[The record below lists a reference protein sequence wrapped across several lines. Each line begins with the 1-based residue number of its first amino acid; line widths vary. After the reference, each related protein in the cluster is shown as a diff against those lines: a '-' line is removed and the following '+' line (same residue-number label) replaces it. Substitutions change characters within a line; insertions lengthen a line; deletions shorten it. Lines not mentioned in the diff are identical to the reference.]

1 MRYERKYRIEVSDP
15 LRIHHELMS
24 NPCGFRQAYPDRRV
38 NSIYYDDVDY
48 NAYNANLIGIG
59 HRTKYRVRW
68 YGDSLSN
75 IPNPILEK
83 KIKKN
88 LLGTKEYLKLP
99 DFNLDQAAPE
109 LPQDFTYP
117 ANQLYPYIIVRYHRT
132 YLESIDG
139 HLRATIDRDLEY
151 INLLNGKPTSATKKD
166 TGIILEIKY
175 EEDKTKEARLC
186 TSMLPYRL
194 TKNSK
199 YVSAMQCYLH

>member
-1 MRYERKYRIEVSDP
+1 MRYERKYRIEASSYD
-15 LRIHHELMS
+15 RILHELMS
-24 NPCGFRQAYPDRRV
+24 NPCGFRQAFPDRSV

-88 LLGTKEYLKLP
+88 LLGTKEYLQLP
-99 DFNLDQAAPE
+99 DFNLTQAAPE
-109 LPQDFTYP
+109 LPEEFTYP
-117 ANQLYPYIIVRYHRT
+117 SNQLFPYIIVRYRRT
-132 YLESIDG
+132 YLESIDSQ
-139 HLRATIDRDLEY
+139 LRATIDRGLEY
-151 INLLNGKPTSATKKD
+151 INLMNGKPTSATKKD
-166 TGIILEIKY
+166 SGLILEIKY
-175 EEDKTKEARLC
+175 EEDKLEEARQC

-199 YVSAMQCYLH
+199 YVSAMQQYLH